1 MSASS
6 TPDLRRRLP
15 AVDRLLGESTVSELI
30 GLYGREAVR
39 VQAQR
44 QLDHLRDRIAAWQG
58 GDDDA
63 SARLETALEE
73 LPGSLA
79 RRLQEQ
85 FGTPLR
91 RVLNATGIFLHTNLG
106 RAPLPPEI
114 TERLP
119 ALLDAYCDLEMDLD
133 SGRRGDRNYRVESLL
148 CALTGAPRSLVVNN
162 NAAAMVLVLATLAR
176 GRRVLV
182 SRGELVEI
190 GGSFRIPD
198 MLTAAGAELVEVGTT
213 NRTRLEDY
221 AAALEGNI
229 RDGSIQDGDSGDG
242 GVGLLLKVFPSNYR
256 ISGFTASVSPAEL
269 AKLGR
274 EHGVPLLVD
283 EGSGLLRPHNAPQL
297 RDHPSFQQLLADGCD
312 LVCGSGDKLLGGP
325 QAGLLAG
332 RDDLITRC
340 RRHPFSRALRPDRSA
355 LATLELVLRHH
366 LLDRPLPMDRLWPD
380 GAAHEERLSAMARRL
395 SSALEGVHIVDA
407 DGFVGGGS
415 APERPVTGRA
425 LALPGSESLL
435 RRLRLGKPA
444 VVGYLRDGRLIL
456 DLRTVHSQ
464 DDEALISAVLA
475 AASHLQESRS

>member
-1 MSASS
+1 
-6 TPDLRRRLP
+6 
-15 AVDRLLGESTVSELI
+15 LLGEPAVSELI

-39 VQAQR
+39 VQAQQ
-44 QLDHLRDRIAAWQG
+44 QLDHLRDRISAWQG
-58 GDDDA
+58 GVGDG
-63 SARLETALEE
+63 SAELEAALSE
-73 LPGSLA
+73 LQDELA
-79 RRLQEQ
+79 RQLRER

-106 RAPLPPEI
+106 RAPWPSEVSQ
-114 TERLP
+114 RLP
-119 ALLDAYCDLEMDLD
+119 GLLDAYCDLELDLAT
-133 SGRRGDRNYRVESLL
+133 GRRGDRNHRVESLL

-213 NRTRLEDY
+213 NRTREADY
-221 AAALEGNI
+221 SAALE
-229 RDGSIQDGDSGDG
+229 QDT
-242 GVGLLLKVFPSNYR
+242 GLLLKVFPSNYR
-256 ISGFTASVSPAEL
+256 ISGFTSSVSPAAL
-269 AKLGR
+269 AALAR

-283 EGSGLLRPHNAPQL
+283 EGSGLLRPHGAPQL
-297 RDHPSFQQLLADGCD
+297 RDHPSFHQLLADGCD

-332 RDDLITRC
+332 REDLITRC
-340 RRHPFSRALRPDRSA
+340 RRHPFYRALRPDRAA
-355 LATLELVLRHH
+355 LASLELVLRRH
-366 LLDRPLPMDRLWPD
+366 LLDLPLPIDRLWPD
-380 GAAHEERLSAMARRL
+380 EKVHQDRLAGIAQRLGAAMK
-395 SSALEGVHIVDA
+395 GVDLVDA

-415 APERPVTGRA
+415 APERPVAGRA

-435 RRLRLGKPA
+435 RRLRLGEPP

-456 DLRTVHSQ
+456 DLRTIDRA
-464 DDEALISAVLA
+464 DDEALVAAVLA
-475 AASHLQESRS
+475 AARKGDAEGSP